1 VEEKKV
7 SRTGE
12 KRSREKIPTNKEISM
27 STMTVSPNGRVRKSL
42 ANEIDRLNQIL
53 DGLADGLNEAV
64 ADAVQNAVAQAI
76 QTALSEVL
84 TSPAVIEQLRQKIGS
99 PVTTPVQPK
108 ISVVK
113 SGCRRLLS
121 WIGAKVK
128 AAAGFCMACMK
139 AIGNAGITLQ
149 GKVRQVVVIGR
160 QQVMRGL
167 EMVPVVVMLG
177 FRLARKFKM
186 PLLVAI
192 VIGVGIGVVAFVA
205 GRSVAA
211 VGSGIGAFVTTLSV
225 QAGLWLRRMLGL
237 RTCEGQ
243 I

>member
-1 VEEKKV
+1 
-7 SRTGE
+7 
-12 KRSREKIPTNKEISM
+12 
-27 STMTVSPNGRVRKSL
+27 MTVSPNGRVRKSL

-64 ADAVQNAVAQAI
+64 AAAVQNAVAQAVQQAI

-99 PVTTPVQPK
+99 PVTTPPQQK
-108 ISVVK
+108 TSVIK
-113 SGCRRLLS
+113 NGCRRLLN
-121 WIGAKVK
+121 WIGAKAK
-128 AAAGFCMACMK
+128 AAACFCMACLK
-139 AIGNAGITLQ
+139 AIGNAGKALLV
-149 GKVRQVVVIGR
+149 KVRQVVALSR
-160 QQVMRGL
+160 TQVVRGL
-167 EMVPVVVMLG
+167 ELVPVVVMLG

>member
-1 VEEKKV
+1 
-7 SRTGE
+7 
-12 KRSREKIPTNKEISM
+12 M
-27 STMTVSPNGRVRKSL
+27 STMTVSPNGRVLKSL
-42 ANEIDRLNQIL
+42 ANEIDRLNEIL

-64 ADAVQNAVAQAI
+64 AAAVQNAVAQAVQRAI

-113 SGCRRLLS
+113 SGCRRLLN

-128 AAAGFCMACMK
+128 AAAGFSMACLK
-139 AIGNAGITLQ
+139 AIGNAGKAVL
-149 GKVRQVVVIGR
+149 GKVRQVIAIGR

-167 EMVPVVVMLG
+167 EMVPVMVMLG
-177 FRLARKFKM
+177 LRLARKFKM

-192 VIGVGIGVVAFVA
+192 VIGVGIGVLAFVA
-205 GRSVAA
+205 GRMMAA
-211 VGSGIGAFVTTLSV
+211 VGSGMGAFVTTLSV
-225 QAGLWLRRMLGL
+225 QVGLWLRRMLGL
-237 RTCEGQ
+237 GTRQGSDVRMARGD
-243 I
+243 